1 MRAQVPFVIGWTE
14 LKLTDRLFRSRGN
27 IVARLHEGHGVMSTP
42 SPAAV
47 WHAESA
53 MGVPPRGSGT
63 DRVTDVRASSTV
75 RRTAFPLLCLA
86 ALLEFLGVGIAIPTL
101 PRFISED
108 LGLGDLAVGIAVGIF
123 AIGALGIR
131 PLAGRWGDV
140 HGRRPLVLAGLLT
153 TAIPTAVTGLA
164 HEYWMILGLRIVTG
178 IGQALFF
185 VGAATLAA
193 DLADDDR
200 RGAALSLF
208 SLPIYLALGVGP
220 ALGEYLFSVSGA
232 ALAFLVAGLL
242 PAAGLLLWPVL
253 PERPVPAV
261 RERTARGPLLH
272 PAAFGPGLV
281 ILFGLL
287 GFIGF
292 QAYLPL
298 YADDIGLLR
307 PELVFLL
314 YAGIVIAIRL
324 LGAGLPDRWGALRT
338 GTIAGCLIAAGLGT
352 IALIP
357 APVAVFAGTSVLAAG
372 MALQYPALMSLAVG
386 RAPEEE
392 RTRVV
397 STFSGFFDLAQAGGG
412 AAPVLDE
419 PEAYLPP
426 GAD

>member
-1 MRAQVPFVIGWTE
+1 
-14 LKLTDRLFRSRGN
+14 
-27 IVARLHEGHGVMSTP
+27 
-42 SPAAV
+42 
-47 WHAESA
+47 
-53 MGVPPRGSGT
+53 MGVPPREPGT
-63 DRVTDVRASSTV
+63 DRVIDVRVSSTV

-101 PRFISED
+101 PRFISQD
-108 LGLGDLAVGIAVGIF
+108 LGLGDLAVGLAVGIF

-131 PLAGRWGDV
+131 PLAGRWGDA
-140 HGRRPLVLAGLLT
+140 HGRRPLVVAGLIT
-153 TAIPTAVTGLA
+153 TAVPTALTGFVS
-164 HEYWMILGLRIVTG
+164 EYWMVLGLRIVTG
-178 IGQALFF
+178 VGQALFF

-193 DLADDDR
+193 DLADEDR

-220 ALGEYLFSVSGA
+220 ALGEFLFTTSGA
-232 ALAFLVAGLL
+232 GLAFLVAGLL
-242 PAAGLLLWPVL
+242 PATGLLLWPVL
-253 PERPVPAV
+253 PERPGPVVPK
-261 RERTARGPLLH
+261 RRARGPLLH

-314 YAGIVIAIRL
+314 YAAIVITIRL
-324 LGAGLPDRWGALRT
+324 VGAGLPDRWGATRT
-338 GTIAGCLIAAGLGT
+338 GTIAGCLIATGLGV

-357 APVAVFAGTSVLAAG
+357 APVAVFVGTGVLAVG

-392 RTRVV
+392 RTSVV

-412 AAPVLDE
+412 AVLGATAAAFGYRAAFGCGAVAAVLALGFLRLGLTRSTRAAPVRDE
-419 PEAYLPP
+419 PAAYLPP

>member
-1 MRAQVPFVIGWTE
+1 MQEAAEHMTENATPTRLRRA
-14 LKLTDRLFRSRGN
+14 
-27 IVARLHEGHGVMSTP
+27 
-42 SPAAV
+42 
-47 WHAESA
+47 
-53 MGVPPRGSGT
+53 
-63 DRVTDVRASSTV
+63 
-75 RRTAFPLLCLA
+75 AFSLLCTV
-86 ALLEFLGVGIAIPTL
+86 ALLEFFGVGIAIPTL
-101 PRFISED
+101 PRFVSED
-108 LGLGDLAVGIAVGIF
+108 QGLGDLAVGVAVGIF
-123 AIGALGIR
+123 ALGALGIR
-131 PLAGRWGDV
+131 PLAGRWGDAY
-140 HGRRPLVLAGLLT
+140 GRRPLVVAGLVT
-153 TAIPTAVTGLA
+153 TAVPTMVTGLA
-164 HEYWMILGLRIVTG
+164 PEYWMILALRVVTG
-178 IGQALFF
+178 VGQALFF

-193 DLADDDR
+193 DLADEHR

-220 ALGEYLFSVSGA
+220 ALGEYLYTASGP

-242 PAAGLLLWPVL
+242 PASGILLWPLL
-253 PERPVPAV
+253 PERPQQPV
-261 RERTARGPLLH
+261 REHEARGPLLH

-298 YADDIGLLR
+298 YADTIGLAR
-307 PELVFLL
+307 PALVFLL
-314 YAGIVIAIRL
+314 YSGIVIAIRL
-324 LGAGLPDRWGALRT
+324 LAAGLPDRWGAART
-338 GTIAGCLIAAGLGT
+338 GTIAGCLIAAGLGA
-352 IALIP
+352 IALVP
-357 APVAVFAGTSVLAAG
+357 APVAVFAGTCVLAMG

-412 AAPVLDE
+412 AVLGVAATVLGYRAAFGCGAVAALLALGFLRLGVTGSAPAAPVGDE

>member
-1 MRAQVPFVIGWTE
+1 MTLSAS
-14 LKLTDRLFRSRGN
+14 RLG
-27 IVARLHEGHGVMSTP
+27 
-42 SPAAV
+42 
-47 WHAESA
+47 
-53 MGVPPRGSGT
+53 
-63 DRVTDVRASSTV
+63 V
-75 RRTAFPLLCLA
+75 RRAAFLLLCVA
-86 ALLEFLGVGIAIPTL
+86 ALLEFLSVGIAIPTL

-108 LGLGDLAVGIAVGIF
+108 LGLGDLAVG
-123 AIGALGIR
+123 
-131 PLAGRWGDV
+131 LAD
-140 HGRRPLVLAGLLT
+140 
-153 TAIPTAVTGLA
+153 
-164 HEYWMILGLRIVTG
+164 EYWMILGLRVVTG
-178 IGQALFF
+178 VGQALFF

-193 DLADDDR
+193 DLADEDH

-220 ALGEYLFSVSGA
+220 ALGEYLFTASGA
-232 ALAFLVAGLL
+232 GLAFLVAGLL
-242 PAAGLLLWPVL
+242 PAVGLLLGPPL
-253 PERPVPAV
+253 PERPSPVV
-261 RERTARGPLLH
+261 QEEMARGPLLH

-298 YADDIGLLR
+298 YAGDIDLHR

-314 YAGIVIAIRL
+314 YSGIVILIRL
-324 LGAGLPDRWGALRT
+324 LGARLPDRWGALRT
-338 GTIAGCLIAAGLGT
+338 GTIAGCLIAAGLGG

-357 APVAVFAGTSVLAAG
+357 APAAVFAATAVLAVG

-412 AAPVLDE
+412 AVLGAAAAAFGYRAAFGCGAVAALLALGFLRLGLTRSARTPPVRDE
-419 PEAYLPP
+419 PAAYLPP